1 MGERTVKTH
10 GRKPM
15 MRVGGSEGVKGSP
28 VAFTSFLNPYRP
40 RMPTAMNIYISLS
53 FYIQGSEFNSRYPRS
68 LFLQTNLAY
77 DDIID
82 STHHNDLDEKQGKT
96 QPVRS

>member
-15 MRVGGSEGVKGSP
+15 MRIGSSKGVKGSP

-40 RMPTAMNIYISLS
+40 RMPT
-53 FYIQGSEFNSRYPRS
+53 E
-68 LFLQTNLAY
+68 
-77 DDIID
+77 DDAGIPHT
-82 STHHNDLDEKQGKT
+82 SAT
-96 QPVRS
+96 R

>member
-15 MRVGGSEGVKGSP
+15 MRIGSSEGVKGSP

-40 RMPTAMNIYISLS
+40 RMPTAMNIYIFLYHFTFRALSLTS
-53 FYIQGSEFNSRYPRS
+53 AILGAFFYKPISPM
-68 LFLQTNLAY
+68 T
-77 DDIID
+77 I
-82 STHHNDLDEKQGKT
+82 
-96 QPVRS
+96 